1 MIPLVNLTKQY
12 ANLKNEIDAA
22 IAAVIAESAFIG
34 TPANR
39 FVAKFE
45 RDFAA
50 FIGTKHAIG
59 VANGTDAI
67 EIALKA
73 LSIGAGDE
81 VIVPALSWISTSEA
95 VSNCGATPIF
105 VDIHPQYYT
114 MDPTKLERAIT
125 PKTKGIIPVHLY
137 GLPAPMDEII
147 AIAKKHKLFVIED
160 CAQAH
165 GAKYKDRNIGTFGDM
180 ATFSFF
186 PGKNLGAYGDA
197 GGIVTNEKI
206 LADTA
211 RLILNHGQRAKHEH
225 LIEGRNSRLDGIQA
239 AILSVKLPYLTEANQ
254 KRRTHAKKYDELL
267 QGHGFDLQTVPYK
280 TEPVYHLYAIQSD
293 TRDTIIGRL
302 KEHGIES
309 AIHYP
314 TPLPLLPAYASH
326 GYRKG
331 DFPVAERVT
340 SRILSLPMFP
350 ELTDADIELIAAT
363 VISAKP

>member
-1 MIPLVNLTKQY
+1 MIPLVDLTKQY
-12 ANLKNEIDAA
+12 ANLKREIDAA

-34 TPANR
+34 TPSNK

-45 RDFAA
+45 REFAA
-50 FIGTKHAIG
+50 FVGTKHAIG

-73 LSIGAGDE
+73 LSIQSGDE

-95 VSNCGATPIF
+95 VSNCGAIPVF
-105 VDIHPQYYT
+105 VDIHPKYYT
-114 MDPTKLERAIT
+114 IDPTKIEQAIT
-125 PKTKGIIPVHLY
+125 PKTRGIIPVHLY
-137 GLPAPMDEII
+137 GLPAEMDAIMKI
-147 AIAKKHKLFVIED
+147 ARKHKLFIIED

-165 GAKYKDRNIGTFGDM
+165 GAKYKDRNVGTFGHM

-197 GGIVTNEKI
+197 GGIVTNNDT
-206 LADTA
+206 LAETA

-225 LIEGRNSRLDGIQA
+225 LREGRNSRLDGLQA
-239 AILSVKLPYLTEANQ
+239 AILSVKLPHLTEANE
-254 KRRTHAKKYDELL
+254 KRRAHAKRYDNVLK
-267 QGHGFDLQTVPYK
+267 GHSLDLQTAPKEV
-280 TEPVYHLYAIQSD
+280 EHVYHLYVIQSD
-293 TRDTIIGRL
+293 NRESIINCL
-302 KEHGIES
+302 KKQGIES

-314 TPLPLLPAYASH
+314 RPLPLLPAYASR
-326 GYRKG
+326 GYNKK

-350 ELTDADIELIAAT
+350 ELSNRDLDLIAKT
-363 VISAKP
+363 VISVQP